1 MAPFAHATS
10 AGETLHVTG
19 QMPTDAHGELV
30 SGGIVSQTDQVMR
43 NLARV
48 LELAGGTFRDVVGA
62 RAYLIDWQD
71 YELFNATYAR
81 WFPDRLPSRTCVGVS
96 GLATGARVEVDLTA
110 WREDRPVGLN

>member
-1 MAPFAHATS
+1 
-10 AGETLHVTG
+10 
-19 QMPTDAHGELV
+19 
-30 SGGIVSQTDQVMR
+30 MR

-96 GLATGARVEVDLTA
+96 GLVTGARVEVDLTA
-110 WREDRPVGLN
+110 WREDRWVCSPVGLD